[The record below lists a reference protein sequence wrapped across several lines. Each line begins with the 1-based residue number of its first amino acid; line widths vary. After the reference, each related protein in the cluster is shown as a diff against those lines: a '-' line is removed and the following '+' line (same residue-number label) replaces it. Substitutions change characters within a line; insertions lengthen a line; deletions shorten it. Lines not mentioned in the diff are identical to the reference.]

1 MTEPANPAADKAVT
15 LTQGDTVQQFD
26 TLQAAID
33 AVQAYDYSTN
43 KESYEITLN
52 QNLTESVE
60 IPAQR
65 LKLTID
71 LNGCKLTNS
80 DHHTITNKSTYG
92 ITITDSQGGG
102 IVDNVSHGKAAIYN
116 DINAKITLSGGTYTR
131 SAEASTGD
139 SASGGN
145 SYYVIKNFGS
155 MTISSGVT
163 VKFSGYQSG
172 TVFQP
177 DWQWLAERRRRR
189 SGNQRRTQAQ
199 RRQKQSYAYD

>member
-1 MTEPANPAADKAVT
+1 MRKKLLSVVLALAMVLSLMPMAWAENGTETVTEPANPAADKAVT

-102 IVDNVSHGKAAIYN
+102 IVDNVSH
-116 DINAKITLSGGTYTR
+116 
-131 SAEASTGD
+131 
-139 SASGGN
+139 
-145 SYYVIKNFGS
+145 
-155 MTISSGVT
+155 
-163 VKFSGYQSG
+163 
-172 TVFQP
+172 
-177 DWQWLAERRRRR
+177 
-189 SGNQRRTQAQ
+189 
-199 RRQKQSYAYD
+199 

>member
-1 MTEPANPAADKAVT
+1 MPMAWAENGTETVTEPANPAADKAVT

-116 DINAKITLSGGTYTR
+116 DINAKNHFVRRYFICALPKPVQETAPLAATLTMSSR
-131 SAEASTGD
+131 
-139 SASGGN
+139 
-145 SYYVIKNFGS
+145 
-155 MTISSGVT
+155 ISV
-163 VKFSGYQSG
+163 
-172 TVFQP
+172 
-177 DWQWLAERRRRR
+177 L
-189 SGNQRRTQAQ
+189 
-199 RRQKQSYAYD
+199 